1 MKMVL
6 AIRERFRRNWYINS
20 LEITKS
26 YKSHDLCLSEDSGQ
40 FSLVF
45 LLFLPFFSKSSQAFL
60 QSGNKNWRRKMFKI
74 IENFKILDLGFVDNG
89 NLKGKISQS
98 PKQGASD
105 PICRLIQIT
114 GLCVYLFYP
123 NYFLLKSTSFL
134 PPKKTECPLNN
145 ELGRC
150 TFFQTHLA

>member
-89 NLKGKISQS
+89 ILKGKISPS
-98 PKQGASD
+98 PKQGPSD
-105 PICRLIQIT
+105 PICRLI
-114 GLCVYLFYP
+114 
-123 NYFLLKSTSFL
+123 
-134 PPKKTECPLNN
+134 
-145 ELGRC
+145 
-150 TFFQTHLA
+150 

>member
-89 NLKGKISQS
+89 NLKGKISPS
-98 PKQGASD
+98 PKQGPSD
-105 PICRLIQIT
+105 PNCRLI
-114 GLCVYLFYP
+114 
-123 NYFLLKSTSFL
+123 
-134 PPKKTECPLNN
+134 
-145 ELGRC
+145 
-150 TFFQTHLA
+150 